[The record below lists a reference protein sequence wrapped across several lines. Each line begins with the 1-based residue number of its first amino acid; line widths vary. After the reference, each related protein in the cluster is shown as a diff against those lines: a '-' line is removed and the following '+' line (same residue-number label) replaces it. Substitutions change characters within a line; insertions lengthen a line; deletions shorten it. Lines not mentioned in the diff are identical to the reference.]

1 MAESPERQRRAG
13 GLAGGERVAGGAT
26 RRRGGGAR
34 AAVPVRQQR
43 PVHRRVTGAV
53 PRGNQSG
60 GAASVVAASS
70 GGDVG
75 GSPSG
80 DEGRGRG
87 RGRDAGSGSVRGG
100 GSAGASSGASK
111 RRQRGSSRQRV
122 RVRDFV
128 DAMDDT
134 KLKHLFQEWS
144 RAGWLVEQRSLL
156 RGRYCERP
164 RQYADS
170 IVLIAE
176 REEQNGQQQD
186 HGAYSNEGGRGAG
199 MGIVGFVCVG
209 LKQVFLGEGSLRA
222 GFIFDLRVRPGA
234 RFTSTGM
241 SLLNEI
247 EKRCVQRGVSVLYSS
262 VQGARSIEGARSTAR
277 KTQRLFRKMGY
288 TPAAECTLRH
298 WILNTSAEAAIEGA
312 AAGAE
317 AVAADQERR
326 WKFARRPI
334 LAGLPTQLR
343 RGVRVYRTGGNS
355 SLYTTSASYNVSEA
369 EAATG
374 AANAAAEIRRV
385 WGKADLLPAGADAL
399 ELLTASP
406 AFLGT
411 YTAELREGI
420 AGASL
425 THNAGGGGSGAGW
438 STWAAGGEDEWLSDD
453 EEDFDP
459 TVMSGAGSVTGRG
472 KGQLVSR
479 ASVSLWDGSALSSV
493 EVSGGIITSAAGQA
507 AIAAL
512 AGVLIVLYWQLML
525 WLHASAF
532 YIILLGLLALTALG
546 AAIVFR
552 GAKLFEF
559 VAGSWTDQRYR
570 VRLFGVVAEGEHGE
584 VLLSHLMGLA
594 HDEARHRG
602 FLGAVCTVLDT
613 DDVAETETK
622 KARKRLKKE
631 EQGSAPAAAEGGG
644 NMRSDAALLLSTA
657 SAFPARANSAPIL
670 LVAKGTLRY
679 LLSSKSHLPQ
689 SLCTLLS
696 TRYQLVLAVVRSGL
710 RWAGGSK

>member
-13 GLAGGERVAGGAT
+13 GLAVRERGREGGSSGVT
-26 RRRGGGAR
+26 RRR
-34 AAVPVRQQR
+34 AAVPSRQR
-43 PVHRRVTGAV
+43 PAQRRALGI
-53 PRGNQSG
+53 RQG
-60 GAASVVAASS
+60 GAAAVVVGGGGADGRGSASGSEGEGTGNARSASAGGAS
-70 GGDVG
+70 GGDG
-75 GSPSG
+75 
-80 DEGRGRG
+80 
-87 RGRDAGSGSVRGG
+87 
-100 GSAGASSGASK
+100 K
-111 RRQRGSSRQRV
+111 RRQRGGSNRPRV
-122 RVRDFV
+122 RVREFV
-128 DAMDDT
+128 DSMDDS
-134 KLKHLFQEWS
+134 KLKHLYQEWS

-176 REEQNGQQQD
+176 REVRNGQQQD
-186 HGAYSNEGGRGAG
+186 SAAYSNEGGRGAG

-241 SLLNEI
+241 SLLYEI

-262 VQGARSIEGARSTAR
+262 VQGARSIEGTRSTAR

-288 TPAAECTLRH
+288 TPAAQCSLRH
-298 WILNTSAEAAIEGA
+298 WILNTAAEAAMEGA
-312 AAGAE
+312 AARPEAGA
-317 AVAADQERR
+317 AAQQEQR
-326 WKFARRPI
+326 WRFARRPI
-334 LAGLPTQLR
+334 LTGLPTQLR
-343 RGVRVYRTGGNS
+343 RGVRVYRTGGGRNS
-355 SLYTTSASYNVSEA
+355 SFYSSA
-369 EAATG
+369 EAATD

-399 ELLTASP
+399 ELLTSSP

-425 THNAGGGGSGAGW
+425 RSNAGGGGSG
-438 STWAAGGEDEWLSDD
+438 WAPLGGGEEWLSDD
-453 EEDFDP
+453 EEELDP
-459 TVMSGAGSVTGRG
+459 TVMDGGADGGIGVGSVSGRG
-472 KGQLVSR
+472 KGQLESR
-479 ASVSLWDGSALSSV
+479 ASISLWDGSALSSV
-493 EVSGGIITSAAGQA
+493 EVSGGVITSAAGQA

-512 AGVLIVLYWQLML
+512 AGVLLVLYWQLML

-570 VRLFGVVAEGEHGE
+570 VPAPLKAS
-584 VLLSHLMGLA
+584 LSRATHSYSHA
-594 HDEARHRG
+594 A
-602 FLGAVCTVLDT
+602 
-613 DDVAETETK
+613 
-622 KARKRLKKE
+622 KRLTPTPL
-631 EQGSAPAAAEGGG
+631 SASVYLATQSYGGHIK
-644 NMRSDAALLLSTA
+644 RVI
-657 SAFPARANSAPIL
+657 R
-670 LVAKGTLRY
+670 R
-679 LLSSKSHLPQ
+679 
-689 SLCTLLS
+689 
-696 TRYQLVLAVVRSGL
+696 TRYGCSVWSL
-710 RWAGGSK
+710 RVSMARCCSHT

>member
-13 GLAGGERVAGGAT
+13 GLAGGERVVGGAT

-34 AAVPVRQQR
+34 AALPVRQQR
-43 PVHRRVTGAV
+43 PVHRRVAGAV
-53 PRGNQSG
+53 PRGNRSG
-60 GAASVVAASS
+60 GAASAVAASI

-75 GSPSG
+75 GSLSR
-80 DEGRGRG
+80 DEGRGA
-87 RGRDAGSGSVRGG
+87 DAGIVRDG
-100 GSAGASSGASK
+100 GSAGASSDASK
-111 RRQRGSSRQRV
+111 RRQRGSSRPRV
-122 RVRDFV
+122 RVREFV

-241 SLLNEI
+241 SLLNEV

-262 VQGARSIEGARSTAR
+262 VQGARSIEGARSIAR

-288 TPAAECTLRH
+288 TPAAECALRH

-317 AVAADQERR
+317 AVAADQAQR

-343 RGVRVYRTGGNS
+343 RGVRVYRTGGGRNS
-355 SLYTTSASYNVSEA
+355 SFYTTSGSYNVSEA

-425 THNAGGGGSGAGW
+425 THNTGGGGSSASW
-438 STWAAGGEDEWLSDD
+438 STWAGGGEDEWLSDD

-459 TVMSGAGSVTGRG
+459 TVMGGGGGGGVGSVSGRG
-472 KGQLVSR
+472 NGQLVSR

-493 EVSGGIITSAAGQA
+493 EVSGGVITSAAGQA
-507 AIAAL
+507 AIAAM

-532 YIILLGLLALTALG
+532 YTILLGLLALTALG

-602 FLGAVCTVLDT
+602 FLGAVCTVLDR
-613 DDVAETETK
+613 DDVAESEAK
-622 KARKRLKKE
+622 KVRRRLRK
-631 EQGSAPAAAEGGG
+631 EQQGAVPAAAEGDG

-657 SAFPARANSAPIL
+657 GAFPARANKAPTL
-670 LVAKGTLRY
+670 LVAKGTWRY
-679 LLSSKSHLPQ
+679 LLSSKSLAA
-689 SLCTLLS
+689 LCTLLS
-696 TRYQLVLAVVRSGL
+696 TRFQLVLSFIRSGL